1 MKFDIKK
8 NSLLFIS
15 IAILLF
21 FSFFL
26 YFFTLESYDYIESFS
41 IHIRQL
47 FGRFYLWL
55 GLSCVLLLILLAFS
69 SWGKH
74 RLGKASDKPQ
84 FSRLAWISMLYSAG
98 MGAGILLRAIQE
110 PVFMMHNP
118 PIKNN
123 ISTKT
128 IALEYTFYQWG
139 FTAWAFYAVFAI
151 AMGYYLFVKSKKVLS
166 SSAFSS
172 IEDLINSKRSKNII
186 FGSID
191 ILAILTTVFGL
202 VAAIGLG
209 TTQIEGGLNHL
220 FNENFGLKGTIL
232 ILLIISLLAFTS
244 VFRGVNKGIKIISTW
259 NIYITIGLLIF
270 VFLQNDVLSII
281 TQFCTSLYHYII
293 DFIPLSL
300 AYGEYNP
307 GEAFLTDW
315 TYYYWAFW
323 LAWAP
328 FTGIFIARIS
338 KGRTIREVIIGV
350 LLVPSMGT
358 FFWFTTF
365 GQSAFE
371 IIESF
376 EVYQGQFDN
385 VFSSIFVFFENYPF
399 QGFINTLIIL
409 LLISFLVTSL
419 DSAIF
424 VLSMFTD
431 NGKQEPSKKHRIL
444 WSIILTVFSI
454 AIILLGNAKADINVL
469 IAMQKLLIITSLPF
483 SLLMVLMI
491 ILFFRDYKKNL
502 HTSYSK

>member
-1 MKFDIKK
+1 MKFDLKK
-8 NSLLFIS
+8 NSLLYFS
-15 IAILLF
+15 LGILSF

-26 YFFTLESYDYIESFS
+26 YFFTLESYNSIETFS
-41 IHIRQL
+41 IYIRQL

-55 GLSCVLLLILLAFS
+55 GLICVLLLVILAFS

-74 RLGKASDKPQ
+74 RLGKATDRPQ

-98 MGAGILLRAIQE
+98 MGAGILLRAVQE
-110 PVFMMHNP
+110 PVFMMLNP
-118 PIKNN
+118 PINNN
-123 ISTKT
+123 ISPKT

-139 FTAWAFYAVFAI
+139 FTAWAFYAIFAI
-151 AMGYYLFVKSKKVLS
+151 VMGYYLFVKSKKVLS

-172 IEDLINSKRSKNII
+172 IENIVSSKRSKNFI
-186 FGSID
+186 FASID

-209 TTQIEGGLNHL
+209 TTQIEGGLNHI
-220 FNENFGLKGTIL
+220 FDENLGIKGTAI
-232 ILLIISLLAFTS
+232 ILLIISVLAFIS
-244 VFRGVNKGIKIISTW
+244 AFRGVNKGIKIISTW
-259 NIYITIGLLIF
+259 NIYITVGLLFF
-270 VFLQNDVLSII
+270 VFSQNDVLSILI
-281 TQFCTSLYHYII
+281 QFFASLYHYII

-300 AYGEYNP
+300 AYGKYNP
-307 GEAFLTDW
+307 GEVFLTDW

-338 KGRTIREVIIGV
+338 KGRTIREIIIGV
-350 LLVPSMGT
+350 LLVPSLGT

-365 GQSAFE
+365 GQSAFQV
-371 IIESF
+371 IENIG
-376 EVYQGQFDN
+376 VYQGQFDN
-385 VFSSIFVFFENYPF
+385 VFSSIFVLFENYPF
-399 QGFINTLIIL
+399 QGFINTLTIL

-444 WSIILTVFSI
+444 WSIILTIFSI
-454 AIILLGNAKADINVL
+454 SIILLGNAKADINVL

-483 SLLMVLMI
+483 SLLLVLMI
-491 ILFFRDYKKNL
+491 ILFVRDYRRSLDFK
-502 HTSYSK
+502 